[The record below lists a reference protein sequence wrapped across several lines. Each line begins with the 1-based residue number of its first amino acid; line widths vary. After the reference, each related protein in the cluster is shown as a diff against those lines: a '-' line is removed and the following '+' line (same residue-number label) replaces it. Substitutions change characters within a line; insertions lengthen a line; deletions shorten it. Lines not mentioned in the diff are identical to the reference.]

1 MEKSEVQR
9 KVQLATSE
17 EVFRKTGRIFVPVA
31 SSARHVH
38 LCHADVERLFGP
50 GHQLT
55 VFRMLSQPGQYAC
68 TEQVTIVGP
77 KGQLAKVRVLGPERS
92 ATQVDL
98 RLLFL
103 RCLLWLLPW
112 AAALAYWVW
121 STSWKVTGPTTLLP
135 KARVSSSL
143 WRAAALCFSV

>member
-55 VFRMLSQPGQYAC
+55 VFVQARHQGAC
-68 TEQVTIVGP
+68 
-77 KGQLAKVRVLGPERS
+77 AHVRQNGRNAGL
-92 ATQVDL
+92 Q
-98 RLLFL
+98 
-103 RCLLWLLPW
+103 
-112 AAALAYWVW
+112 
-121 STSWKVTGPTTLLP
+121 
-135 KARVSSSL
+135 AR
-143 WRAAALCFSV
+143 RPCR

>member
-17 EVFRKTGRIFVPVA
+17 EVFRKTGGIFVPVA

-55 VFRMLSQPGQYAC
+55 VSAC
-68 TEQVTIVGP
+68 CPSRGSTP
-77 KGQLAKVRVLGPERS
+77 ARS
-92 ATQVDL
+92 
-98 RLLFL
+98 R
-103 RCLLWLLPW
+103 
-112 AAALAYWVW
+112 
-121 STSWKVTGPTTLLP
+121 
-135 KARVSSSL
+135 
-143 WRAAALCFSV
+143 

>member
-77 KGQLAKVRVLGPERS
+77 KGQLAKVRVVEPRFGKCRRTLCTPNFPNRWIGKKYPAKAGDE
-92 ATQVDL
+92 L
-98 RLLFL
+98 
-103 RCLLWLLPW
+103 CG
-112 AAALAYWVW
+112 AAHIKK
-121 STSWKVTGPTTLLP
+121 SP
-135 KARVSSSL
+135 RM
-143 WRAAALCFSV
+143 

>member
-50 GHQLT
+50 
-55 VFRMLSQPGQYAC
+55 
-68 TEQVTIVGP
+68 
-77 KGQLAKVRVLGPERS
+77 
-92 ATQVDL
+92 AT
-98 RLLFL
+98 
-103 RCLLWLLPW
+103 
-112 AAALAYWVW
+112 
-121 STSWKVTGPTTLLP
+121 S
-135 KARVSSSL
+135 
-143 WRAAALCFSV
+143 

>member
-92 ATQVDL
+92 ATQVEIAMTDSFKL
-98 RLLFL
+98 
-103 RCLLWLLPW
+103 
-112 AAALAYWVW
+112 
-121 STSWKVTGPTTLLP
+121 GI
-135 KARVSSSL
+135 KAPVRMV
-143 WRAAALCFSV
+143 RQNGRNAGMQARRPRR

>member
-55 VFRMLSQPGQYAC
+55 VFRMLSQPGPRARPGAQRHAGGDRHDRLV
-68 TEQVTIVGP
+68 QARHQGARP
-77 KGQLAKVRVLGPERS
+77 HVRQNGRNAGL
-92 ATQVDL
+92 Q
-98 RLLFL
+98 
-103 RCLLWLLPW
+103 
-112 AAALAYWVW
+112 
-121 STSWKVTGPTTLLP
+121 
-135 KARVSSSL
+135 AR
-143 WRAAALCFSV
+143 RPCR